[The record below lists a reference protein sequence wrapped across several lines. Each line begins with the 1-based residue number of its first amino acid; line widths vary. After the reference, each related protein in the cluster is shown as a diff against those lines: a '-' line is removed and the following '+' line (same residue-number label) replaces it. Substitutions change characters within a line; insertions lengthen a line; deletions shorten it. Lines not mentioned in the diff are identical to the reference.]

1 MLRLLIVLCA
11 TLFLTLLI
19 GGRDNGQ
26 QRFGLMEQAS
36 APVIAAAEPQTP
48 APKAPDAAEVAA
60 ILAGFTPVPAAP
72 VSAAPVSAA
81 SAPEVEAPSAP
92 TFAVLNAEEPAE
104 EILLPEPPLTE
115 AFAGFSPSVEL
126 IAGQPDPFS
135 GVLGLDLVDVARTGS
150 GQPALD
156 LTREVSPTGG
166 QSVLYVKSRAANV
179 RLGPSTGY
187 AVVGRVVA
195 NEAVSVLEPARDGW
209 VRIKQEGDGFEG
221 YIAASLLT
229 DVEPASGF

>member
-1 MLRLLIVLCA
+1 MLRLLTVLCA

-36 APVIAAAEPQTP
+36 APMIAPAEPQAP

-60 ILAGFTPVPAAP
+60 ILAGFTPVPAAVP
-72 VSAAPVSAA
+72 APAPAAPV
-81 SAPEVEAPSAP
+81 PEVEAPSDE

-156 LTREVSPTGG
+156 LTREVSTSGG

>member
-1 MLRLLIVLCA
+1 MLRLLTVLCA

-36 APVIAAAEPQTP
+36 APMIAPAEPQAP

-60 ILAGFTPVPAAP
+60 ILAGFTPVPAAVP
-72 VSAAPVSAA
+72 APAPAALV
-81 SAPEVEAPSAP
+81 PEVEAPSDE

-156 LTREVSPTGG
+156 LTREVSTSGG

>member
-1 MLRLLIVLCA
+1 MLRLLTVLCA

-36 APVIAAAEPQTP
+36 DPVIAPAEPQTP

-72 VSAAPVSAA
+72 AP
-81 SAPEVEAPSAP
+81 APEVEAPADE

-156 LTREVSPTGG
+156 LTREVSTSGG
-166 QSVLYVKSRAANV
+166 PSVLYVKSRAANV

-221 YIAASLLT
+221 YVAASLLT

>member
-1 MLRLLIVLCA
+1 MLRLLTVLSA

-36 APVIAAAEPQTP
+36 APVIAPAEPQTP

-72 VSAAPVSAA
+72 VSAAP
-81 SAPEVEAPSAP
+81 APEVEAPSAP

>member
-1 MLRLLIVLCA
+1 MLRLLTVLSA

-36 APVIAAAEPQTP
+36 APVIAPAEPQAP

-72 VSAAPVSAA
+72 VSAAP
-81 SAPEVEAPSAP
+81 APEVEAPSAP